1 MQSMK
6 SIVAQRPQFLL
17 GAAALSAVLLTA
29 ISGLQ
34 FSHGQWV
41 GNGGVLLILAAA
53 TLLGVGL
60 VGYLLA
66 RQRMNKAL
74 RAVVAT
80 MQAQREAAKRQEFN
94 VRADLAQHQGE
105 FGEIASCGNAILD
118 AVVDKMEWYR
128 SIIDAVPFPIHVM
141 DLDMNWTF
149 LNKAFEKLMV
159 ERGYVRDRQDA
170 VGRACSTANANIC
183 KTKNCG
189 VVQLRAGVRE
199 SYFDWGNL
207 KCKQDTAPVL
217 NAKGEAVG
225 YVETVS
231 DLTAVMSASEQL
243 RAAVQETQSIVRSAV
258 EGKLTERI
266 PTAGKSGQIETL
278 AVSVN
283 SLIESMM
290 TVVTEIKNAA
300 QEVSSGSNE
309 IAQGNT
315 NLSQRTEEQAA
326 SLEQTASSMEEMTS
340 TVKNNAGNASQANQL
355 AMAARQQAEKGG
367 AVVANVVRAMR
378 EINVSS
384 GKIADIIGVIDEIAF
399 QTNLLALNAA
409 VEAARAG
416 EQGRG
421 FAVVATEVRTLAGR
435 SATAAKE
442 IKALITDSVTKV
454 GEGSQLVD
462 QSGAVLNEI
471 VTSVKK
477 VSDIVAEISTASQEQ
492 STGIEQVNR
501 AITQM
506 DEVTQQ
512 NAALVEQ
519 AAAAAASLSDQA
531 RKLSESMAKF
541 DVGGAATPVET
552 RTAPRAVAVPERRK
566 SDRPWNKQAVR
577 KSQSNTRSP
586 VQRPVDPSKERAAN
600 GSDWTEF

>member
-1 MQSMK
+1 MKTITAQS
-6 SIVAQRPQFLL
+6 PQLQI
-17 GAAALSAVLLTA
+17 GAAMFGAMLLIALTWRQISHAVG
-29 ISGLQ
+29 S
-34 FSHGQWV
+34 
-41 GNGGVLLILAAA
+41 GNGGSSVAALLILAVA

-66 RQRMNKAL
+66 QRRTSEAL
-74 RAVVAT
+74 RSVVAT

-94 VRADLAQHQGE
+94 VRADLTRHQGD

-189 VVQLRAGVRE
+189 VMQLRAGVKE

-231 DLTAVMSASEQL
+231 DLTAVMNASEQL
-243 RAAVQETQSIVRSAV
+243 RAAVEETQRVVKSAV
-258 EGKLTERI
+258 DGRLTERI
-266 PTAGKSGQIETL
+266 PMTGKSGQIQTL
-278 AVSVN
+278 AASVN
-283 SLIESMM
+283 SLIETMM
-290 TVVTEIKNAA
+290 SVVTEIKNAA
-300 QEVSSGSNE
+300 QEVSSGSHE

-340 TVKNNAGNASQANQL
+340 TVKNNAGNASEANQL
-355 AMAARQQAEKGG
+355 AMAARERAEKGG
-367 AVVANVVRAMR
+367 AVVAQVVHAMR

-421 FAVVATEVRTLAGR
+421 FAVVATEVRNLAGR

-442 IKALITDSVTKV
+442 IKSLITDSVAKV
-454 GEGSQLVD
+454 GEGTKLAD

-477 VSDIVAEISTASQEQ
+477 VSDIVAEITTASQEQ
-492 STGIEQVNR
+492 STGIEQVNKTV
-501 AITQM
+501 TQM
-506 DEVTQQ
+506 DEMTQQ

-519 AAAAAASLSDQA
+519 AAAAAAALSDQA
-531 RKLSESMAKF
+531 HKLSESMARF
-541 DVGGAATPVET
+541 DLGDGAAAVET
-552 RTAPRAVAVPERRK
+552 RIATRAVAVPERRK
-566 SDRPWNKQAVR
+566 GDRPWNTPVSHAR
-577 KSQSNTRSP
+577 K
-586 VQRPVDPSKERAAN
+586 
-600 GSDWTEF
+600 